1 MMSGNGPRV
10 AVVYNEPVLP
20 AGHPDA
26 ISEADVVRVAKAVG
40 AALAGNRFDPELV
53 AAGPPVGRFVERL
66 TRHGP
71 HLIFNLVEGFGG
83 TSAGATYLTG
93 LLELLGVP
101 YTGAPVEALAA
112 CQSKSRTKAILKDA
126 GLPTARS
133 VLIAASE
140 PLPCIAWDSPMVVK
154 PDGEDGSLG
163 IDQASVVKSSAGMAE
178 RVERLRRDFGGA
190 VLIESYLPGPE
201 FNVGLIA
208 VPDPRALPVA
218 QVLFAPK
225 GNDWPILTYDA
236 KWDEGSEA
244 DLASPVVCPAP
255 IERALAERLQL
266 LALAAFRATGCR
278 DYARVDFR
286 LDARGDPMVLEVNP
300 NPDLGPSAGWARAAR
315 AAGLDYEDAVAAIAR
330 TAWKRQRA

>member
-1 MMSGNGPRV
+1 MTAKGPRV

-26 ISEADVVRVAKAVG
+26 ISEADVVLVAKAVG
-40 AALAGNRFDPELV
+40 AALAVNGFEPELV
-53 AAGPPVGRFVERL
+53 AAGPPLGQFLERL

-71 HLIFNLVEGFGG
+71 ALVFNLAEGFGG

-93 LLELLGVP
+93 MLELLDVP
-101 YTGAPVEALAA
+101 YTGAPVEALAV
-112 CQSKSRTKAILKDA
+112 CQSKSRTKAVLKDA

-133 VLIAASE
+133 VLIAASDSM
-140 PLPCIAWDSPMVVK
+140 PSIVWDSPMIVK

-163 IDQASVVKSSAGMAE
+163 IAQASVVTSPAGLEE
-178 RVERLRRDFGGA
+178 RVERLRRDYGGA

-201 FNVGLIA
+201 FNVGLVA
-208 VPDPRALPVA
+208 APDLRALPVA

-236 KWDEGSEA
+236 KWDEGSAA

-255 IERALAERLQL
+255 IERALAERLQS
-266 LALAAFRATGCR
+266 LAEKAFRATGCR

-286 LDARGDPMVLEVNP
+286 LDARGDPIVLEVNP
-300 NPDLGPSAGWARAAR
+300 NPDLGPTAGWARAAR
-315 AAGLDYEDAVAAIAR
+315 AMGLEYENAVASIAR
-330 TAWKRQRA
+330 AAWKRRRA